1 MSQKKV
7 DEYKKKKVNRA
18 KIMKKEKLVFR
29 LEKLAAALVG
39 LAIVCWIGYSVYDRV
54 AENQENVVEETV
66 MDTSAL
72 DEYLSSLSAETAE
85 AE

>member
-1 MSQKKV
+1 
-7 DEYKKKKVNRA
+7 
-18 KIMKKEKLVFR
+18 MKKEKLVFR

-72 DEYLSSLSAETAE
+72 DEYLSSLSSGGLQKLNKKKNSPDLKT
-85 AE
+85 